1 MITQYHRPKTIE
13 EALRLMQRTDVILK
27 PLGGGASLSRD
38 QDEAFQVLDLQDL
51 GLDYLR
57 SDDTTTHLGACV
69 TLSDLRQSRDVQ
81 IQFPIIKSVIEHEAS
96 INIQNTVTIGGLL
109 TTANGRSPLCTMLV
123 AMQSNL
129 VLLPGTE
136 LISIES
142 WMRGRRNT
150 ENKKFIQEIY
160 FKNSYKLK
168 FDMIARTPMDRPILC
183 IAAAFDEDGVSIAIG
198 GYGEYPIRLE
208 TCSQSFEAISQARR
222 ICLNWED
229 ERASGEYRS
238 HVAEVLITR
247 LFSE

>member
-27 PLGGGASLSRD
+27 PLGGGSLLSHD
-38 QDEAFQVLDLQDL
+38 QGEAFQVLDLQDL
-51 GLDYLR
+51 GLDYIR
-57 SDDTTTHLGACV
+57 SDEATMHLGACV
-69 TLSDLRQSRDVQ
+69 TLSDLRQSKDVQ
-81 IQFPIIKSVIEHEAS
+81 IRYPIIKSVIDHETS
-96 INIQNTVTIGGLL
+96 INIQNTATIGGLL
-109 TTANGRSPLCTMLV
+109 TTANGRSPLCAALV

-142 WMRGRRNT
+142 WMRGRRNV
-150 ENKKFIQEIY
+150 ENRKLIQEVY

-168 FDMIARTPMDRPILC
+168 FDMIARTPMDRPVLC
-183 IAAAFDEDGVSIAIG
+183 VAAAFGADGVSIAIG

-208 TCSQSFEAISQARR
+208 TCSQSSEAISQARR
-222 ICLNWED
+222 VCLNWDD
-229 ERASGEYRS
+229 EWASGEYRS
-238 HVAEVLITR
+238 HVVEVLITR